1 LTAEKQANV
10 DYDKQ
15 IQSIWESIDRVGLKQ
30 DEIKNY
36 IIIIDQGLEILNTQ
50 LKLAQQ
56 PDIRMKI
63 ITGIQ
68 RNTELIAKLYD
79 TISSF
84 ESIRQRYQQDISK
97 LTGDKLRFIHIELK
111 RLEDK
116 MDTELSSSTLIGELR
131 TLVQQINSSREIV
144 EKTENELKK
153 NPEYNMN

>member
-1 LTAEKQANV
+1 MTAEKQANV